1 MQVILNNSLIVLIVF
16 IVLIKFCT
24 LAHHL
29 PPFCNR
35 ASTSQVYNINLGSKE
50 IPVYCHMGDFGCGD
64 GGWTLAMKISG
75 TKVYRCVDWPNPIGI
90 ISALMCTTLQTKI
103 PNN

>member
-16 IVLIKFCT
+16 IVLICT

-29 PPFCNR
+29 PPFSNR
-35 ASTSQVYNINLGSKE
+35 ASTSQVYNINFGSQE
-50 IPVYCHMGDFGCGD
+50 IPVYCHMGEFGCGD

-75 TKVYRCVDWPNPIGI
+75 TKVYGVWIGR
-90 ISALMCTTLQTKI
+90 TLLVSFQ
-103 PNN
+103 P